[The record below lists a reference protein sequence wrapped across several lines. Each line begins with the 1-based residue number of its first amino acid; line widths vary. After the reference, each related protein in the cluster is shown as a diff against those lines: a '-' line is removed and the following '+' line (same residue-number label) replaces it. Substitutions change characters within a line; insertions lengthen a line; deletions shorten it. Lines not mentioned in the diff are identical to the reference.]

1 MKTAGNNFFSIDV
14 NSIIYLNKC
23 MGLKGHSSFLE
34 ALMGCF
40 VTLAVIIRGL
50 LLVDLILE
58 KLSHHTSL
66 TKV

>member
-1 MKTAGNNFFSIDV
+1 MKTAVDNFFSIDV
-14 NSIIYLNKC
+14 NSIINLNKC
-23 MGLKGHSSFLE
+23 MGLEGHSSLLE